1 MSYAL
6 NKLNVVSVLDPV
18 VALKSSRNF
27 AVFKTGSTISYKS
40 ISADG
45 DDLTQLNWDADP
57 PNPNTIV
64 SRRIVAKFNFR
75 VVLTGT
81 TTETNLLDGYLGEFG
96 AARFA
101 PIAQIINVTTASI
114 NDTNVSMN
122 VKNLITCI
130 SQCNME
136 DDDYVETL
144 SGFPSMKDFYA
155 DYSDFVAN
163 GDAVNPLRHIGNNGF
178 YQGRG
183 GWNYTIVANTP
194 TSATVDFTVYEPL
207 WLSPFLSVNDDEQG
221 FHGVQTFKLSMVC
234 SNVRRVWSNC
244 VGGGNPATITNVA
257 VSLTE
262 KPELQFKYISAG
274 LLQNIPRSLVYN
286 YHPLIDYKTSIAAG
300 GNIASGAQFTNA
312 LSSLITFPAIPKR
325 IYIFCR
331 KAVGSL
337 TYNDSDTFSTIDE
350 LKIEYDN
357 RQSLFASCDP
367 YQLYQI
373 SQQNGLKM
381 SYTQTRLHT
390 GMIMIIDVG
399 KDLSLVND
407 DEATGLSIS
416 KQFQVT
422 VTGTNL
428 YNDACPFELFVVASL
443 DALMTIEDN
452 RAITQSSI
460 VSKNDILTAR
470 NAQEYAEYTKPD
482 NYFGGSFLKGL
493 KKIAKSV
500 VKHAPQALEF
510 VKDKGLVSKGLAMT
524 GNPAMA
530 MAAKSMGYG
539 LVPDY
544 VPMEPREGGARVG
557 GARVGGARV
566 GGAQVGGMMA
576 SKQKL
581 KSRMVRGSGFS
592 NYDDNEDEC

>member
-27 AVFKTGSTISYKS
+27 AVFKTGSTISYKT

-45 DDLTQLNWDADP
+45 NDISQLNWDADP

-64 SRRIVAKFNFR
+64 SRRVIAKFDFR
-75 VVLTGT
+75 VTLTGT
-81 TTETNLLDGYLGEFG
+81 TTASNLLDGYLGEFG

-101 PIAQIINVTTASI
+101 PIAQIVNVSTASI

-136 DDDYVETL
+136 DDDYVESL

-155 DYSDFVAN
+155 DYADFTAN
-163 GDAVNPLRHIGNNGF
+163 GDAVNPLRKIGNNGF

-183 GWNYTIVANTP
+183 GWEYKIVGTP
-194 TSATVDFTVYEPL
+194 TTTSATIDFTVYEPL
-207 WLSPFLSVNDDEQG
+207 WLSPFLSVHDDEQG

-234 SNVRRVWSNC
+234 SKPERIWSNC
-244 VGGGNPATITNVA
+244 VGGGNPATITNIA
-257 VSLTE
+257 VTLND
-262 KPELQFKYISAG
+262 KPQLQFKYISAG

-286 YHPLIDYKTSIAAG
+286 YHPLIDYKTSIG
-300 GNIASGAQFTNA
+300 GGIPVAPGATFSDF
-312 LSSLITFPAIPKR
+312 SSLITFPAIPRR
-325 IYIFCR
+325 IYIFAR
-331 KAVGSL
+331 KAVGNL
-337 TYNDSDTFSTIDE
+337 TYNDSDTFSSIDKIE
-350 LKIEYDN
+350 IEYDN
-357 RQSLFASCDP
+357 RQSLFASCDA

-373 SQQNGLKM
+373 SQENGLKM
-381 SYTQTRLHT
+381 SYTQSRLHT
-390 GMIMIIDVG
+390 GGIFICDLG

-416 KQFQVT
+416 KQFQVKF
-422 VTGTNL
+422 TGTNL
-428 YNDACPFELFVVASL
+428 HNDATAFELFVVASL
-443 DALMTIEDN
+443 DAIMTIEDN

-482 NYFGGSFLKGL
+482 NYFGGSFLKSLG
-493 KKIAKSV
+493 KVAKSV

-524 GNPAMA
+524 GNPALA
-530 MAAKSMGYG
+530 MTAKTMGYG

-544 VPMEPREGGARVG
+544 VPMEPKEGGARVG

-566 GGAQVGGMMA
+566 GGMMMPK
-576 SKQKL
+576 SKL
-581 KSRMVRGSGFS
+581 KSRMVKGSGFA
-592 NYDDNEDEC
+592 DDDYEY